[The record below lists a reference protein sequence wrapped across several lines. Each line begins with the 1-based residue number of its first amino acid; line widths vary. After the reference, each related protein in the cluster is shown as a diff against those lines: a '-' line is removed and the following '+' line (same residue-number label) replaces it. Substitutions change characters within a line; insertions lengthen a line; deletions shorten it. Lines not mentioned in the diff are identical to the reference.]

1 MSLTVRGFNCVTFF
15 RLDPSSALD
24 FLWACSHIPR
34 IWQGRDQK
42 ISQVR
47 SKAHV
52 QSPESKSPFF
62 SAFFVKAQP
71 DRVHSAEADDSCTF
85 FFFCLCRRKQR
96 SLCYDSLRRSSS
108 AWSTWSCRSLSST
121 VATHPTMTKA
131 AAWTR
136 SPAPSSSPGCPSFTP
151 TAMEIWK
158 TSRKSRSTSSTAQ
171 RNGRTGKVYISCH
184 PEYLLFQHLSS
195 TLSRPSICKHTYA
208 HHILLNKAQPIH
220 FHTLHCSS

>member
-62 SAFFVKAQP
+62 SAFFMKAQP
-71 DRVHSAEADDSCTF
+71 DRVHSAEADDSFTF
-85 FFFCLCRRKQR
+85 FFSFSFLSVQKKTEKFVLRLTSEELI
-96 SLCYDSLRRSSS
+96 SLVDLILSESELNSRDSPHDDKSSS
-108 AWSTWSCRSLSST
+108 LDQVSCSL
-121 VATHPTMTKA
+121 
-131 AAWTR
+131 
-136 SPAPSSSPGCPSFTP
+136 
-151 TAMEIWK
+151 IQ
-158 TSRKSRSTSSTAQ
+158 SRLPLLHSYC
-171 RNGRTGKVYISCH
+171 NGDLENIKKVS
-184 PEYLLFQHLSS
+184 EYLINC
-195 TLSRPSICKHTYA
+195 TKKWEDR
-208 HHILLNKAQPIH
+208 
-220 FHTLHCSS
+220 

>member
-85 FFFCLCRRKQR
+85 FFVCAEENREVCATTHFGGAHQLGRPDLVGVWAQQSRLTPRWQKQQLGPGLLLPHPVQAAPPSLLLQWRSGKHQESLGVPHQLHKEMGGQVRCILVVIQNIYCFNTYLQLCLVPPYVNILMLITFYWIR
-96 SLCYDSLRRSSS
+96 L
-108 AWSTWSCRSLSST
+108 SLSIST
-121 VATHPTMTKA
+121 
-131 AAWTR
+131 
-136 SPAPSSSPGCPSFTP
+136 
-151 TAMEIWK
+151 
-158 TSRKSRSTSSTAQ
+158 
-171 RNGRTGKVYISCH
+171 
-184 PEYLLFQHLSS
+184 
-195 TLSRPSICKHTYA
+195 
-208 HHILLNKAQPIH
+208 
-220 FHTLHCSS
+220 HCIVLPN